1 MNYNKMFSSS
11 PDQIQKDLVKVIK
24 DAASTSKSNSPAD
37 TFTVNRDDSN
47 KTKPPSIISTV
58 LSPSIPKKRK
68 IDGNDTPLR
77 AFSKHPPSR
86 QNSRRFN
93 KEFMVK
99 TPEYTFESLGGIDK
113 TLKELCELLLMFKH
127 PHIYKRMG
135 LPAPKGLLLHGPP
148 GCGKT
153 MLAQAIAGVNR
164 SITIFEYSV
173 NFYLFTLIA
182 IKSEIDPSGCYR
194 TNFRCIWRI

>member
-1 MNYNKMFSSS
+1 M
-11 PDQIQKDLVKVIK
+11 
-24 DAASTSKSNSPAD
+24 
-37 TFTVNRDDSN
+37 
-47 KTKPPSIISTV
+47 
-58 LSPSIPKKRK
+58 SPSIPKKRK

-77 AFSKHPPSR
+77 SISKNPPSR
-86 QNSRRFN
+86 QNSKRFN

-99 TPEYTFESLGGIDK
+99 TPEYTFENLGGIDK

-164 SITIFEYSV
+164 SIIIY
-173 NFYLFTLIA
+173 
-182 IKSEIDPSGCYR
+182 
-194 TNFRCIWRI
+194 